1 MITYYD
7 KGQILKGSDVEI
19 VFRLAPQ
26 CSTVDFSQVE
36 NLTVDFFTQAGGE
49 SIEKTAEALSITGS
63 TALVHF
69 QWEEFEDI
77 PDGVL
82 RYVVTYEIEG
92 ERTVYETSSSFYL
105 KTPSAYTAQ
114 TFVTEENVEEVVE
127 EALSKG
133 VYVLNLMTNEER
145 LALREELLQ
154 YDDDNNGA
162 PSSGFPVEKY
172 NFYVYFNER
181 RDTGG
186 GFIPLRLSECATDYS
201 IKFEGIQNG
210 YAGRNFKNITYELN
224 SDGSGTIRNYY
235 CSVYTLNGQRGAL
248 NLKTINNESILG
260 TGNIE
265 IGGNSNIYYVD
276 ADSIENYSGV
286 VDEIYTRL
294 TSGET
299 VYVSVSYDGTQYPVE
314 RALIYTFETPEIVRH
329 GFKVV
334 QTGYVLPGGT
344 LSPSITANIEVQLYK
359 WTGGGSEGYSS
370 GRYQIGGISP
380 GTGLTLD
387 EHGYLS
393 VSGGTGGGVT
403 SGEVQTMIESA
414 LTDYA
419 TSAETAEAIST
430 AKQEL
435 NSELGKYYTS
445 GQTESAITSALT
457 DYATSAETA
466 QAISTATQGMV
477 TSTEINKIWTGTQAE
492 YDQIS
497 PKLNTT
503 LYFIKES

>member
-69 QWEEFEDI
+69 QWEEFEEI

-114 TFVTEENVEEVVE
+114 TFVTEENVQEIV
-127 EALSKG
+127 
-133 VYVLNLMTNEER
+133 NEEISGST
-145 LALREELLQ
+145 ALTETVEDIVDNKMENYYTSAQTESAITSAITEAVSTLPKDIFFDKLTRAEKTALFAELNTELQENGDINAKYRFFWKFTNGTNYIQLQ
-154 YDDDNNGA
+154 YVGTDNGGEWMYFGA
-162 PSSGFPVEKY
+162 VLQPM
-172 NFYVYFNER
+172 
-181 RDTGG
+181 DT
-186 GFIPLRLSECATDYS
+186 D
-201 IKFEGIQNG
+201 
-210 YAGRNFKNITYELN
+210 
-224 SDGSGTIRNYY
+224 
-235 CSVYTLNGQRGAL
+235 
-248 NLKTINNESILG
+248 
-260 TGNIE
+260 
-265 IGGNSNIYYVD
+265 
-276 ADSIENYSGV
+276 
-286 VDEIYTRL
+286 
-294 TSGET
+294 
-299 VYVSVSYDGTQYPVE
+299 
-314 RALIYTFETPEIVRH
+314 
-329 GFKVV
+329 
-334 QTGYVLPGGT
+334 
-344 LSPSITANIEVQLYK
+344 
-359 WTGGGSEGYSS
+359 
-370 GRYQIGGISP
+370 
-380 GTGLTLD
+380 
-387 EHGYLS
+387 
-393 VSGGTGGGVT
+393 
-403 SGEVQTMIESA
+403 
-414 LTDYA
+414 
-419 TSAETAEAIST
+419 ETAIYDYHLKFNGDQGVAEVTKRYIT
-430 AKQEL
+430 RQEL

-445 GQTESAITSALT
+445 GQTESAITSALAN
-457 DYATSAETA
+457 YSTSAETA